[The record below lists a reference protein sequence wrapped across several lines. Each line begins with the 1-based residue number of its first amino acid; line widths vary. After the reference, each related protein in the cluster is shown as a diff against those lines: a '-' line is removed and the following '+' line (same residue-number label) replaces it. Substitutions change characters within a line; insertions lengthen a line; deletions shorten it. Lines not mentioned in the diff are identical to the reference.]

1 MVVSNYVVNLT
12 LSGVLIVGG
21 YQFYFWCQRHPL
33 FEPREFHL
41 PLDARIPYVP
51 AWVWVYSLLY
61 YPAILCVNVVLKSA
75 EQFTRR
81 LQLLRAARAASSV
94 FRGASGTHAPALAC
108 AQGTGGAGRL
118 FGATARLGAALR
130 RPEQQFPQY
139 AHVGGNAHRTAS
151 VRTLRPAGVCFPR
164 ADWFELRIHKAALPR
179 GCARWCGARL
189 ARLPRFSKH
198 RDELIRNAAMLCM
211 TARGE

>member
-1 MVVSNYVVNLT
+1 MVLSNYVVNLT

-75 EQFTRR
+75 EQFTRVAFSYFVLLA
-81 LQLLRAARAASSV
+81 LQAVFFLVFPVRTPPHWRASRARAGRAGYSERLLALVQRYDAPSNSFPSMHTSV
-94 FRGASGTHAPALAC
+94 AMLTALHLYGHVGPPAFAFPVLIGLSCVFTKQHYLVDVPA
-108 AQGTGGAGRL
+108 
-118 FGATARLGAALR
+118 GAAL
-130 RPEQQFPQY
+130 
-139 AHVGGNAHRTAS
+139 A
-151 VRTLRPAGVCFPR
+151 
-164 ADWFELRIHKAALPR
+164 W
-179 GCARWCGARL
+179 L
-189 ARLPRFSKH
+189 AYRVFQNTVMS
-198 RDELIRNAAMLCM
+198 
-211 TARGE
+211 